1 MDSIR
6 NDNYQGYTMEQQQQ
20 QTQFYTDP
28 ADQSQGPGAIKS
40 PPMIPGARP
49 YVDPNA
55 TGEVD
60 PSAYPE
66 PKDATHKIRG
76 RSDFL
81 DMFCNNVNQELLIAK
96 TFYFFFFAAF
106 GCLFPLMAV
115 YFKQMGMNP
124 LQTGILIGIR
134 PFVEF
139 IAAPFWGSMADRFHK
154 GKMMLLC
161 SVGSWILFTLAIGFI
176 QPPATSCVVFNGTNH
191 ILKTPYTN
199 AVNKRSVEHSAY
211 FITTE
216 DTDEPSVKNIAA
228 DMPGPDLPVL
238 PHLYHKRSLKQASP
252 DELDEQFF
260 QQMKDWPSS
269 ITEPHWRRKRDTP
282 LPPDH
287 VIGKSPNVVH
297 YTVNFKDFKGAE
309 EDWLSPPLSSIVY
322 RSSDVQKV
330 FFLLLLVVI
339 LGEFFSCP
347 ALTLADS
354 AVLSYLGDEADHY
367 GRQRMF
373 GSLGW
378 GLSMFFVGIALDHS
392 TAFPG
397 HPCGPHEKERNYTI
411 CFAVFSVLMGCA
423 LITASQFKFD
433 YSEAITSTTPEEA
446 KEPVDNGPRP
456 WNEPKIPLQEQK
468 SQRQKLDEAIG
479 TIKTKIFAQ
488 TMKEMPE
495 WFVVLR
501 EFKNLRCGAF
511 LFVAWWMGFGI
522 GLIFAFLFW
531 HLQDYGGTPTVF
543 GIASVMNHISEIF
556 AYFFSFRLIAQ
567 IGHVKVLCIG
577 LTGNVLRFLYISWMK
592 DPWWVLPFEFIQ
604 GITHAAVWA
613 ACCSYI
619 AHNTSPHLRSSSQGV
634 LQGIHHG
641 FGRGCGAIIGGIF
654 VNFFGT
660 SVVFRSY
667 GVVSLIVLA
676 AFIFINFYRKD
687 VGFQPDLPPEEDPR
701 EMAEEG
707 TALAPHGVPANPLPR
722 ALSSQKLN
730 EGASDAGYG
739 TYNATNGMLDIPGS
753 GGGGAN
759 PFIQGGTGG
768 SGGSG
773 GYNYTTQPPP
783 PIFSETN
790 PFRNYFAPSSPFPNK
805 DSPVTS
811 PDLSPDYES
820 IKNRFQAY
828 NDLLNGRNEIKD
840 DSKSLKSPRHIQN
853 PQPEVPQPVTHDHN
867 PQPPSTANDYN
878 W

>member
-1 MDSIR
+1 MDSVR
-6 NDNYQGYTMEQQQQ
+6 NDNYQGYTMAQQ
-20 QTQFYTDP
+20 QTQFYTEG
-28 ADQSQGPGAIKS
+28 ADGSQRS
-40 PPMIPGARP
+40 EVSEVPPMIQGSRP

-60 PSAYPE
+60 PTAYPE

-76 RSDFL
+76 RSDIL

-96 TFYFFFFAAF
+96 TFYFFFFSAF
-106 GCLFPLMAV
+106 GCLFPLMAI

-139 IAAPFWGSMADRFHK
+139 IAAPFWGSIADRFKK
-154 GKMMLLC
+154 GKLMLLC

-176 QPPATSCVVFNGTNH
+176 QPPATSCVVYNGTNH
-191 ILKTPYTN
+191 ILKHAFSNPVKERSLEQEEYVVPEEAMEEPPLHSHLVDTPGGL
-199 AVNKRSVEHSAY
+199 H
-211 FITTE
+211 
-216 DTDEPSVKNIAA
+216 
-228 DMPGPDLPVL
+228 LPQ
-238 PHLYHKRSLKQASP
+238 LYHKRSLKQASLE
-252 DELDEQFF
+252 ELDEEFLR
-260 QQMKDWPSS
+260 QMQEWPSS
-269 ITEPHWRRKRDTP
+269 SMPQSHWRRKRDTP
-282 LPPDH
+282 LPEDH
-287 VIGKSPNVVH
+287 VIGKSPNVIH

-309 EDWLSPPLSSIVY
+309 EDWLSPPFSSIVY

-347 ALTLADS
+347 AITLADS
-354 AVLSYLGDEADHY
+354 AVLTYLGDEADHY

-433 YSEAITSTTPEEA
+433 YSEAISSTTPEEA
-446 KEPVDNGPRP
+446 KEPIDNGPRP
-456 WNEPKIPLQEQK
+456 WNEPKIPMQEQK

-488 TMKEMPE
+488 TMKEMPQ

-531 HLQDYGGTPTVF
+531 HLQDYEGTPTVF
-543 GIASVMNHISEIF
+543 GIASVINHISEIF

-567 IGHVKVLCIG
+567 IGHVKVLCMG
-577 LTGNVLRFLYISWMK
+577 LLGNVLRFLYISWLR

-619 AHNTSPHLRSSSQGV
+619 AHNTPLHLRSQSQGV

-641 FGRGCGAIIGGIF
+641 FGRGSGAIIGGIF

-660 SVVFRSY
+660 PVVFRAY

-687 VGFQPDLPPEEDPR
+687 VGFQPDLPPEEDPH

-707 TALAPHGVPANPLPR
+707 TALAPHGVPANPMPR

-730 EGASDAGYG
+730 EGSGEAGYG
-739 TYNATNGMLDIPGS
+739 TYNATNGMLDIPGGGGTNNPFVQ
-753 GGGGAN
+753 GGGGT
-759 PFIQGGTGG
+759 TGG
-768 SGGSG
+768 GGG
-773 GYNYTTQPPP
+773 GYNYTTQPTPP
-783 PIFSETN
+783 VFSDTN
-790 PFRNYFAPSSPFPNK
+790 PFRNFFTPSSPFPSK

-828 NDLLNGRNEIKD
+828 NDLLNGRNELKD
-840 DSKSLKSPRHIQN
+840 DSKSLKSPRHTPNLQS
-853 PQPEVPQPVTHDHN
+853 QAPQPVTLGHN
-867 PQPPSTANDYN
+867 PQPQATVNDYD

>member
-1 MDSIR
+1 MSSLLSISVTLQISSFEYI
-6 NDNYQGYTMEQQQQ
+6 NGLLLLPPTLMIGMS
-20 QTQFYTDP
+20 TIH
-28 ADQSQGPGAIKS
+28 QSHLCG
-40 PPMIPGARP
+40 
-49 YVDPNA
+49 
-55 TGEVD
+55 
-60 PSAYPE
+60 
-66 PKDATHKIRG
+66 
-76 RSDFL
+76 
-81 DMFCNNVNQELLIAK
+81 
-96 TFYFFFFAAF
+96 
-106 GCLFPLMAV
+106 GCSSYSSQKF
-115 YFKQMGMNP
+115 Q
-124 LQTGILIGIR
+124 R
-134 PFVEF
+134 
-139 IAAPFWGSMADRFHK
+139 

-161 SVGSWILFTLAIGFI
+161 SVSAWILFTLAIGVI
-176 QPPATSCVVFNGTNH
+176 QPPATACIIYNGTDH
-191 ILKTPYTN
+191 ILTDTYSSTSSIS
-199 AVNKRSVEHSAY
+199 KRSVVGAP
-211 FITTE
+211 FIADSYLE
-216 DTDEPSVKNIAA
+216 WPDHADNKDLQPEPE
-228 DMPGPDLPVL
+228 LPVL
-238 PHLYHKRSLKQASP
+238 PHMFHKRSLKQAP
-252 DELDEQFF
+252 QEKLDEEFF
-260 QQMKDWPSS
+260 SQMEDWPSS
-269 ITEPHWRRKRDTP
+269 MTLSHWRRKRDTP

-287 VIGKSPNVVH
+287 IIGKSPHVVH

-309 EDWLSPPLSSIVY
+309 EDWLSPPFSSIVF
-322 RSSDVQKV
+322 RSADVQKV

-347 ALTLADS
+347 AITLADS
-354 AVLSYLGDEADHY
+354 AVLTYLGEEADHY

-378 GLSMFFVGIALDHS
+378 GLAMFFVGIALDHS
-392 TAFPG
+392 RTFPN
-397 HPCGPHEKERNYTI
+397 HPCTPDEKERNYTI

-433 YSEAITSTTPEEA
+433 YSEPVTSSALEEN

-456 WNEPKIPLQEQK
+456 WNEPKIPMQEQK
-468 SQRQKLDEAIG
+468 SQRQKFDEAIG

-495 WFVVLR
+495 WIVVLR
-501 EFKNLRCGAF
+501 EFNNLRCGAF

-543 GIASVMNHISEIF
+543 GIASIMNHISEIF
-556 AYFFSFRLIAQ
+556 AYFFSFRLISQ
-567 IGHVKVLCIG
+567 IGHVKVLCVG

-592 DPWWVLPFEFIQ
+592 NPWWVLPFEFIQ

-619 AHNTSPHLRSSSQGV
+619 AHNTPGHLRAPSQGV

-641 FGRGCGAIIGGIF
+641 FGRGSGAFFGGIF

-660 SVVFRSY
+660 AVVFRSY
-667 GVVSLIVLA
+667 GVVSLVVLG

-707 TALAPHGVPANPLPR
+707 TALAPHGVPANPIPR

-739 TYNATNGMLDIPGS
+739 TYNATNGMLDIPG
-753 GGGGAN
+753 GGGGSTN
-759 PFIQGGTGG
+759 PFIQSGGTGG
-768 SGGSG
+768 NTGGGG
-773 GYNYTTQPPP
+773 GYNYAIEPSPPVFP
-783 PIFSETN
+783 ETN
-790 PFRNYFAPSSPFPNK
+790 PFRNYFTASSPFPNK

-820 IKNRFQAY
+820 IKHRFQAY
-828 NDLLNGRNEIKD
+828 NDLLSGRNDIKE
-840 DSKSLKSPRHIQN
+840 DSKSLKSSPFIQN
-853 PQPEVPQPVTHDHN
+853 KEPQVPQPAILSHN
-867 PQPPSTANDYN
+867 PQPQAVGHEYD